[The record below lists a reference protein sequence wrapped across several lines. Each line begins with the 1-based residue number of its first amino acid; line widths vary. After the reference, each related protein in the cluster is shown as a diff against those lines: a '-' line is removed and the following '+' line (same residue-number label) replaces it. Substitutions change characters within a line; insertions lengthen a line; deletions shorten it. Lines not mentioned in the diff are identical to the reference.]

1 MKTRNLPNNL
11 SLPDDD
17 LFQVER
23 RIARR
28 ADELARLYGTNSRSA
43 LDHWRQAEADVW
55 DRRLNLRRQQ
65 DSGRVIGEVFAA

>member
-1 MKTRNLPNNL
+1 MKTRNLSNNL

-28 ADELARLYGTNSRSA
+28 ADELARLYGTNSRTA
-43 LDHWRQAEADVW
+43 LDHWRQAEAEVW

>member
-28 ADELARLYGTNSRSA
+28 ADELARLHGTNSRSA
-43 LDHWRQAEADVW
+43 LDHWRQAEAEVW

-65 DSGRVIGEVFAA
+65 DSGRVVGEVFAA

>member
-1 MKTRNLPNNL
+1 MKTRSLSNSL

-28 ADELARLYGTNSRSA
+28 ADELERLFGTNPRSA
-43 LDHWRQAEADVW
+43 LDHWRQAEAEVW
-55 DRRLNLRRQQ
+55 DRRLTLRRQQ
-65 DSGRVIGEVFAA
+65 DSGRVIGEVFAV